1 MKISKEAN
9 ESLNVI
15 RQKVMRKAIDI
26 NDQEFLHLD
35 LVHREITKQSTGKE
49 MKVSKGCSSC
59 INNAVNILYNF
70 VMFHEEKHEA
80 TEKSTPSIEM
90 VSVPKAIAEEFK
102 LNDLNVSELKN
113 ICDGYGIKYHHKAG
127 EKKLIELITEY
138 HESKK

>member
-15 RQKVMRKAIDI
+15 RGKVMRKAIDI
-26 NDQEFLHLD
+26 DEKEFLHLD
-35 LVHREITKQSTGKE
+35 LVHREITKQSTGKAIG
-49 MKVSKGCSSC
+49 VSKGCSSC

-80 TEKSTPSIEM
+80 TEVSKPNIE
-90 VSVPKAIAEEFK
+90 VVTVTQDK
-102 LNDLNVSELKN
+102 LTELKN
-113 ICDGYGIKYHHKAG
+113 TCDSYGIKYHHKAG
-127 EKKLIELITEY
+127 EKKLIELIEEY